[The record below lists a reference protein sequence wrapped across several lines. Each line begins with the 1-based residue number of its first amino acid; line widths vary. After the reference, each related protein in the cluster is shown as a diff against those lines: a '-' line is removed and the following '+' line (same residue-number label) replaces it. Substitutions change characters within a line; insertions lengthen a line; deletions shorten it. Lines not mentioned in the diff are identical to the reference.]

1 MTEDEARQWL
11 TSMLGV
17 PRETIAVLERYVA
30 LLLDEATRQNLI
42 ADSTRDHVWARHIVD
57 SAQLLPLAEGAAA
70 GPWVDLGSGPGLPG
84 LVIAALSDRST
95 ILVESRRK
103 RVEFL
108 EMAVEAMGLASRV
121 VVEGRRVEVLPGGL
135 AAGVISARAFAP
147 LDRLFPVAHRFS
159 RSGTVWLLPKGRSAQ
174 SELEVVRGTWQG
186 VFHVK
191 QSVTDPDSAII
202 VARNVRR
209 GNR

>member
-17 PRETIAVLERYVA
+17 PRETMAMLERYVA

-57 SAQLLPLAEGAAA
+57 SAQLLPLAEGAGA
-70 GPWVDLGSGPGLPG
+70 GPWIDLGSGPGLPG
-84 LVIAALSDRST
+84 LVIAALSERPM

-108 EMAVEAMGLASRV
+108 EHAAEAMGLASRV
-121 VVEGRRVEVLPGGL
+121 AVEGRRVEVLPDGL

-147 LDRLFPVAHRFS
+147 LDRLFMVAHRFS

>member
-1 MTEDEARQWL
+1 MTEEEARQWL
-11 TSMLGV
+11 TSTLDV
-17 PRETIAVLERYVA
+17 PRETILLLERYVA

-57 SAQLLPLAEGAAA
+57 SAQLVPLAAAA
-70 GPWVDLGSGPGLPG
+70 PSGAWIDLGSGPGLPG
-84 LVIAALSDRST
+84 LVVAALLDRPML
-95 ILVESRRK
+95 LVESRRK
-103 RVEFL
+103 RIDFL
-108 EMAVEAMGLASRV
+108 NHAVEAMGLGGRV
-121 VVEGRRVEVLPGGL
+121 HVEGRRVETLP
-135 AAGVISARAFAP
+135 AATKAAVISARAFAP
-147 LDRLFPVAHRFS
+147 LDRLFTVAHRFS

-174 SELEVVRGTWQG
+174 SELEVAQGAWQG

-191 QSVTDPDSAII
+191 QSVTDDDSAII